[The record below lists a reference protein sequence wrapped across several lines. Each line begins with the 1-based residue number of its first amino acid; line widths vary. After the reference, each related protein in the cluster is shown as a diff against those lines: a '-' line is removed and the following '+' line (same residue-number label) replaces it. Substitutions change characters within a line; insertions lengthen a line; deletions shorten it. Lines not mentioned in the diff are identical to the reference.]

1 MRRLESI
8 ADDDRMRWH
17 ALLHILL
24 SWVVQR
30 RPRQDKDPLL
40 GLVAESQRSQA
51 HKREVEMER
60 ATMEQTGAE
69 WMAEQIENRL
79 QKEMSARQMTVWRE
93 VLLGTLTDRFG
104 TLPASVVSAVN
115 TCEQPD
121 RLQTATRKAG
131 TIASLED
138 FQL

>member
-1 MRRLESI
+1 
-8 ADDDRMRWH
+8 
-17 ALLHILL
+17 
-24 SWVVQR
+24 
-30 RPRQDKDPLL
+30 
-40 GLVAESQRSQA
+40 
-51 HKREVEMER
+51 MER

-79 QKEMSARQMTVWRE
+79 QKEMSAREMTVWRE

-104 TLPASVVSAVN
+104 SLPTSVVSAVN
-115 TCEQPD
+115 TCDQPD
-121 RLQTATRKAG
+121 RLQSATRKAG